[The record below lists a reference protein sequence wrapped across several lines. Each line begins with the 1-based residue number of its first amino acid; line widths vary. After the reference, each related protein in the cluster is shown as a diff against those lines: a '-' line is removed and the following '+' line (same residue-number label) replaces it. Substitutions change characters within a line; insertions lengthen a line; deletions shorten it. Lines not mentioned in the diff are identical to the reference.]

1 MNYGLVYEN
10 RGSVQL
16 AGFIDAHWEGCVE
29 DQKSTSGC
37 CFNIGSGVVSWF
49 SSKQKSVALSSAEAE
64 YMESSMATCEG
75 MWLRKLLAGLF
86 ECELEATVV
95 HCDNQ
100 SGIRLSEN
108 PVFHDR
114 SKHIDIRYH
123 FLRDCVQRGTIR
135 LEYIQTD
142 ELVVDIF
149 TKALCRQ
156 SFVKFRDKLGLLPNP
171 FLVER
176 EC

>member
-1 MNYGLVYEN
+1 
-10 RGSVQL
+10 
-16 AGFIDAHWEGCVE
+16 
-29 DQKSTSGC
+29 
-37 CFNIGSGVVSWF
+37 
-49 SSKQKSVALSSAEAE
+49 
-64 YMESSMATCEG
+64 MAARMAACEV

-95 HCDNQ
+95 HFDNQ

-108 PVFHDR
+108 LVFHDR

-142 ELVVDIF
+142 EQVEDIF
-149 TKALCRQ
+149 PKALYRQ
-156 SFVKFRDKLGLLPNP
+156 SFVKFRDKLGLLLNP
-171 FLVER
+171 FLL
-176 EC
+176 

>member
-1 MNYGLVYEN
+1 MEA
-10 RGSVQL
+10 S
-16 AGFIDAHWEGCVE
+16 I
-29 DQKSTSGC
+29 
-37 CFNIGSGVVSWF
+37 
-49 SSKQKSVALSSAEAE
+49 VA
-64 YMESSMATCEG
+64 CEV
-75 MWLRKLLAGLF
+75 MWLRKLLSGLF

-100 SGIRLSEN
+100 SSIRLSEN

-142 ELVVDIF
+142 EQVVDIF
-149 TKALCRQ
+149 TKALYRQ
-156 SFVKFRDKLGLLPNP
+156 SFGKFRY
-171 FLVER
+171 
-176 EC
+176 

>member
-1 MNYGLVYEN
+1 M
-10 RGSVQL
+10 
-16 AGFIDAHWEGCVE
+16 
-29 DQKSTSGC
+29 
-37 CFNIGSGVVSWF
+37 
-49 SSKQKSVALSSAEAE
+49 VA
-64 YMESSMATCEG
+64 SMAACEG
-75 MWLRKLLAGLF
+75 MWLRKLLARLF
-86 ECELEATVV
+86 KCELEATVV

-100 SGIRLSEN
+100 SGIRLSKN

-123 FLRDCVQRGTIR
+123 FLRGCVKRETIR

-142 ELVVDIF
+142 EQVVDIF

-156 SFVKFRDKLGLLPNP
+156 RFVKFRDKLGFLPNP

>member
-1 MNYGLVYEN
+1 
-10 RGSVQL
+10 
-16 AGFIDAHWEGCVE
+16 
-29 DQKSTSGC
+29 
-37 CFNIGSGVVSWF
+37 
-49 SSKQKSVALSSAEAE
+49 
-64 YMESSMATCEG
+64 MAANMAACEG
-75 MWLRKLLAGLF
+75 MWLRKFLSRLF

-95 HCDNQ
+95 CYDNQ
-100 SGIRLSEN
+100 SAIRLFEN

-114 SKHIDIRYH
+114 SKHIDIKYH

-142 ELVVDIF
+142 ELVADIF

-156 SFVKFRDKLGLLPNP
+156 SFVKFRDKLGLLSNP

-176 EC
+176 DS

>member
-1 MNYGLVYEN
+1 M
-10 RGSVQL
+10 
-16 AGFIDAHWEGCVE
+16 
-29 DQKSTSGC
+29 T
-37 CFNIGSGVVSWF
+37 NIPI
-49 SSKQKSVALSSAEAE
+49 
-64 YMESSMATCEG
+64 G
-75 MWLRKLLAGLF
+75 MWLRKLLAELF

-95 HCDNQ
+95 HCDNR

-123 FLRDCVQRGTIR
+123 FLRDCVQRGTIW

-142 ELVVDIF
+142 EQVADIL

>member
-1 MNYGLVYEN
+1 MAA
-10 RGSVQL
+10 SV
-16 AGFIDAHWEGCVE
+16 
-29 DQKSTSGC
+29 
-37 CFNIGSGVVSWF
+37 
-49 SSKQKSVALSSAEAE
+49 VA
-64 YMESSMATCEG
+64 CEG
-75 MWLRKLLAGLF
+75 MWLMKLLARLF
-86 ECELEATVV
+86 ECELEATIV
-95 HCDNQ
+95 HYYNQ
-100 SGIRLSEN
+100 SGIMLSKN

-114 SKHIDIRYH
+114 SKHIDIIYY

-135 LEYIQTD
+135 LEYIQTN
-142 ELVVDIF
+142 EQVADIF